1 MEPRMRSGKNNTVMR
16 KRLRTVC
23 PAGADYF
30 FALHEPFSVLI
41 YRANQ
46 GTQIFGNETLRAW
59 QASGSAWYK
68 ASVVSAYRSVREVPL
83 CFAGRQITL
92 RARESQYLEL

>member
-1 MEPRMRSGKNNTVMR
+1 MEPRMRSGKNNTVMQ

-30 FALHEPFSVLI
+30 FALHEPLYVLI

-46 GTQIFGNETLRAW
+46 GTQIFGNETLEEKSRRQTRRNGHGKQW
-59 QASGSAWYK
+59 QHQ
-68 ASVVSAYRSVREVPL
+68 VRCRNPW
-83 CFAGRQITL
+83 G
-92 RARESQYLEL
+92 